1 MNLHLTFQSSRI
13 PPMRSLSARLFCWA
27 LALLWTLLGGHFSLN
42 LRADEVPSVQ
52 MLAAAPVCGDGIFL
66 PQIFTSSQPLPVLRL
81 GDAPAFGKTLILTR
95 AQVCGLLAA
104 GAPGVGTNFSGPD
117 AIKISRRS
125 RTFGESDLLGLLTAT
140 LQQEY
145 VKGKGVLELR
155 LSQPWHTLELPDEP
169 LTLEVTELPTAGVT
183 PGFMVRFTLRTGNE
197 MLGNWTANVKA
208 SVWREVWVASAQ
220 LKRGDAVA
228 PELLS
233 RERRDILSVHESL
246 ADFAAG
252 NDALEISE
260 SVPTGAVLLA
270 HMVKARSVVHRGQ
283 RAEALVQDGMMSVRT
298 QVDILEDGA
307 PGDTVRARNVVTHRD
322 LSGTVLNQRTILV
335 SL

>member
-1 MNLHLTFQSSRI
+1 MFSVVTRDRLVCFVATALLLAQLMAFGAMSNLLATAFAFLEI
-13 PPMRSLSARLFCWA
+13 VICLLVN
-27 LALLWTLLGGHFSLN
+27 LALFRDRSERFWASAAGVIALFIAAIGW
-42 LRADEVPSVQ
+42 
-52 MLAAAPVCGDGIFL
+52 AAAPL
-66 PQIFTSSQPLPVLRL
+66 
-81 GDAPAFGKTLILTR
+81 APAWIHPH
-95 AQVCGLLAA
+95 
-104 GAPGVGTNFSGPD
+104 APAPI
-117 AIKISRRS
+117 A
-125 RTFGESDLLGLLTAT
+125 
-140 LQQEY
+140 
-145 VKGKGVLELR
+145 
-155 LSQPWHTLELPDEP
+155 P
-169 LTLEVTELPTAGVT
+169 
-183 PGFMVRFTLRTGNE
+183 
-197 MLGNWTANVKA
+197 
-208 SVWREVWVASAQ
+208 
-220 LKRGDAVA
+220 DAVA